1 MTFCPYCG
9 KKLTEIKDFC
19 PYCSKELKQKDD
31 KKPKDKPKSEK
42 VIKHH
47 IALSVLLIVVFTGLI
62 ILIITSLK
70 QRSSVGTGENLL
82 LTLPEEKV
90 VDISQQIKQIKAF
103 EEKRKEGY
111 KLNEKPFDEGNY
123 AYDERAV
130 DFRLV
135 CTNPCPV
142 SKQVLE
148 QEFAAIAYS
157 LSTLRG
163 LTKSNIEEEIM
174 PFEVHASEDSR
185 CSMLKTALAYKTT
198 FVDAN
203 GHYRGLLC
211 FFYDKLQYDRS
222 KFPYSTSVHEVTH
235 LFEDGKMTHNSIL
248 FEGLSEMMESFFVK
262 GNEKNSFCWQGN
274 NWYGQTVNNPH
285 DPHGTGRQLFFELCN
300 RYGFDYNDLPE
311 LFRQLDN
318 AGGNVNEIG
327 FVKIMNNIVGSDT
340 TALFKEAGVI

>member
-1 MTFCPYCG
+1 MANQ
-9 KKLTEIKDFC
+9 E
-19 PYCSKELKQKDD
+19 
-31 KKPKDKPKSEK
+31 KSNLILISIIVSVFLIA
-42 VIKHH
+42 VI
-47 IALSVLLIVVFTGLI
+47 AI
-62 ILIITSLK
+62 ILISINQSTDNSKSDIIVPLA
-70 QRSSVGTGENLL
+70 
-82 LTLPEEKV
+82 EEKIIAIK
-90 VDISQQIKQIKAF
+90 DDPQSQNNNIQ
-103 EEKRKEGY
+103 KRREGFS
-111 KLNEKPFDEGNY
+111 LNEKPFDEGNY
-123 AYDERAV
+123 AYDERTK

-142 SKQVLE
+142 SKTVLD
-148 QEFAAIAYS
+148 QEFAAISYS

-163 LTKSNIEEEIM
+163 LTKSNIEDEIM
-174 PFEVHASEDSR
+174 PFEVHASEDTR
-185 CSMLKTALAYKTT
+185 CPTLPSALAYKTT
-198 FVDAN
+198 FVDSN

-274 NWYGQTVNNPH
+274 NWYGKTVNNPH
-285 DPHGTGRQLFFELCN
+285 DPHGTGRQLFFELCKN
-300 RYGFDYNDLPE
+300 YGFDYDNLPE

-327 FVKIMNNIVGSDT
+327 FVKIINNIVGSDT
-340 TALFKEAGVI
+340 IALFKEAGVI